1 MLCGIDFNA
10 LFYTP
15 AKKQKKKSASSPP
28 FGRKTYGFLFLVAFS
43 LHIEARTFLYP
54 FFGFYRPIAVGFYR
68 PIAVQ
73 VRAEIPVTCYYIDGE
88 LLLQCRYQPF
98 KGLLLFCCAGVLGI
112 ALDVEPAL
120 VADAYAA
127 FVVAL
132 AVGSYPFHRTH
143 IAYLS
148 RTTDI
153 KVIPAS
159 VETTLTVHLDKIS
172 RLEPFAFRRSRAVYD
187 NCVKH
192 ISSLPPPFPL
202 SLKPPVKIQ
211 RRHFR
216 ILTIIFLNFNMG
228 FKFLSS

>member
-15 AKKQKKKSASSPP
+15 AKNNKKI
-28 FGRKTYGFLFLVAFS
+28 RKLPAFRQENLRIPLLVAFS
-43 LHIEARTFLYP
+43 FHIEARTFLYP
-54 FFGFYRPIAVGFYR
+54 FLGFYR

-98 KGLLLFCCAGVLGI
+98 KGFLLLRCAGVLGNTPR
-112 ALDVEPAL
+112 VQSAL

-127 FVVAL
+127 FVVSL

-143 IAYLS
+143 VTYLA

-172 RLEPFAFRRSRAVYD
+172 RLEFLARRCSRAVYD
-187 NCVKH
+187 NCVN
-192 ISSLPPPFPL
+192 ISLHYLLPSLCL
-202 SLKPPVKIQ
+202 
-211 RRHFR
+211 
-216 ILTIIFLNFNMG
+216 
-228 FKFLSS
+228 